1 MIQRTFAILMMIV
14 TCSCFAQDSSN
25 YFTDGEIVELDSMM
39 SWHEQNDSIQS
50 RTISLLD
57 NQLELYKQQTRL
69 DSTLLFYTGQE
80 LSLLQDRVDLY
91 MKLNKEIKP
100 KWYDKKGLW
109 FFIGAGSM
117 IGSAILLDRI
127 N

>member
-1 MIQRTFAILMMIV
+1 MIQRMFAIMMIV
-14 TCSCFAQDSSN
+14 TSSCLAQTTL
-25 YFTDGEIVELDSMM
+25 TDDEVVKLDSMM
-39 SWHEQNDSIQS
+39 TWYEQNDSIQS
-50 RTISLLD
+50 QSISLLD
-57 NQLELYKQQTRL
+57 NQLELYKQQAKL
-69 DSTLLFYTGQE
+69 DSTLLFYTDQE
-80 LSLLQDRVDLY
+80 LLLLKERVDLY

-117 IGSAILLDRI
+117 IGSAILLDKI